1 MKEQYPIEWWE
12 QERAAEQALKE
23 ESVEKALGEFPGYR
37 RRGRLMEDKM
47 VSQGLIFSGGSWTK
61 EAR

>member
-1 MKEQYPIEWWE
+1 MKEKPVEDPLEWWE
-12 QERAAEQALKE
+12 AEKVAENKPA
-23 ESVEKALGEFPGYR
+23 EKALGEFPGYR